1 MKYMN
6 LAVTA
11 MRRLKGTSKPEVRSP
26 SVSASGDGGFVLP
39 LVILAG
45 LALLA
50 SGLAVVARSSSAVI
64 GSVRQQQ
71 SREAREFAE
80 SGVASTLALLN
91 QRNGPGASPPG
102 YRHLLIYPN
111 TDWNTVVPT
120 TFCFGSGGIPSTPI
134 PQTGTFTEGGATV
147 GRFTVESYTFNGTE
161 FYGGTGILRVRGE
174 RLGAS
179 GNVLATSRVEQQV
192 DIETKPCGS
201 TVTTPPTTTGFPG
214 LIGGTISLGNNDVLG
229 PIDGNVLCT
238 SCTGTTQDQIRAQMN
253 AGPNSIVNGTLF
265 AGPITLDPIPPRPSG
280 ITGTGLAIDN
290 TTIGST
296 NTLTAL
302 ATDGASSNSG
312 NCYREN
318 GVTSCLIS
326 SISLSG
332 SNTLTINSTNS
343 PMRLYVTGNVAF
355 TGNASMVHTP
365 VPASPSAA
373 SSARLAIFGNPLDAN
388 NNNDQTVVIAG
399 GSQALDAFIY
409 FPDGSVGI
417 NGGSSNPDLRGA
429 VWAKQWDGSNSN
441 NAEILVPQGMGGALE
456 ETIGGGFTASY
467 AREYIAVGVNSWRS
481 FQQF

>member
-1 MKYMN
+1 MKLMN
-6 LAVTA
+6 TSATA
-11 MRRLKGTSKPEVRSP
+11 MRRLNSASKPLVRP
-26 SVSASGDGGFVLP
+26 PSASAPGDGGFALP
-39 LVILAG
+39 LVILAS

-80 SGVASTLALLN
+80 SGVARTLESLN
-91 QRNGPGASPPG
+91 RA
-102 YRHLLIYPN
+102 YRYLLIYPN
-111 TDWNTVVPT
+111 TNWATVVPT
-120 TFCFGSGGIPSTPI
+120 TLCPGSSASNATTPL
-134 PQTGTFTEGGATV
+134 PQTGTFTEGGTTV
-147 GRFTVESYTFNGTE
+147 GRYTVESYTFNGTE
-161 FYGGTGILRVRGE
+161 FYGGTGVLRVLGE
-174 RLGAS
+174 RLDAS

-192 DIETKPCGS
+192 DIETKGCGS

-214 LIGGTISLGNNDVLG
+214 LIGTTISLGNNDVLG

-238 SCTGTTQDQIRAQMN
+238 SCTGTTQAQIRSEMN

-265 AGPITLDPIPPRPSG
+265 AGPVTLDPIPPRPSG
-280 ITGTGLAIDN
+280 ITGTGLAISA
-290 TTIGST
+290 TR
-296 NTLTAL
+296 TLSSL
-302 ATDGASSNSG
+302 ATDGSSSESN

-326 SISLSG
+326 SIGMSG

-355 TGNASMVHTP
+355 SGNAFMEHLPRPT
-365 VPASPSAA
+365 APSAA

-388 NNNDQTVVIAG
+388 NANDQTVVIAG

-441 NAEILVPQGMGGALE
+441 NAEILVPPGMGGALE
-456 ETIGGGFTASY
+456 ETIGGTFTSPY
-467 AREYIAVGVNSWRS
+467 AREYIAVGVSSWRS